1 MDRDSNDRRRPTSNQ
16 PLNAERRPL
25 LIPALAVVGLI
36 VTIGLVF
43 LLITWA
49 RYNT

>member
-1 MDRDSNDRRRPTSNQ
+1 MDRDHADDRRPTTDQ

-25 LIPALAVVGLI
+25 LMPALVVVGLL